1 LGGSLSPLSTKPFS
15 NGGNPWA
22 AWWMFVIGLLLTFGV
37 GVMILVFDPRASLPS
52 VKLCLSLLHS
62 LIIVAY
68 SRLDE
73 LRSTLI
79 LFLTVVCVHNNPM
92 LIVAL
97 RIGSFISPSPT

>member
-1 LGGSLSPLSTKPFS
+1 
-15 NGGNPWA
+15 
-22 AWWMFVIGLLLTFGV
+22 MFAIGLLLTFGV
-37 GVMILVFDPRASLPS
+37 GVVILVFEPCASLPF

-79 LFLTVVCVHNNPM
+79 LFLTVVCARNNSM

-97 RIGSFISPSPT
+97 RIGSFIIPSPT